1 MPRKVIIMPHTR
13 RAVLAGAA
21 ALSATTAAAAQEPEA
36 ALQPIEGNKGASVLG
51 PRNLAREDEG
61 PDTLRPPATDHG
73 TLPNMRFS
81 FADAH
86 MEIKPGGWSREV
98 TQRELPI
105 STSMA
110 GVNMRLTAGGV
121 RELHW
126 HKEAE
131 WAFLIAGR
139 ARITAV
145 DNEGR
150 NFAADVG
157 EGDLWYFPA
166 GIPHSI
172 QGLAPDGC
180 EFLLAFPNGNFSEG
194 STFLLSELFFRTP
207 KEALA
212 KNFGVAESA
221 FDRIPKEQLFIFQAP
236 PPLPLDQDKVHD
248 PRGGVPKDMVFHLLQ
263 MPRRTSPGGN
273 VRIADATNFPIST
286 EVAAALVEIE
296 PGRMRELHWHPNAD
310 EWQFYLSGQGR
321 MTVFAAEGKSRT
333 FDFAAGDVGYV
344 PLSNLHSIENTGSG
358 PLRLFELFHAD
369 RFIDV
374 SLNQWLALTPPAL
387 VQAHLNIDRA
397 VIAALR
403 QAKQPVV

>member
-1 MPRKVIIMPHTR
+1 MPHTR

-157 EGDLWYFPA
+157 EGDLCTSRPE
-166 GIPHSI
+166 S
-172 QGLAPDGC
+172 
-180 EFLLAFPNGNFSEG
+180 
-194 STFLLSELFFRTP
+194 RTRF
-207 KEALA
+207 KAW
-212 KNFGVAESA
+212 
-221 FDRIPKEQLFIFQAP
+221 
-236 PPLPLDQDKVHD
+236 
-248 PRGGVPKDMVFHLLQ
+248 
-263 MPRRTSPGGN
+263 RRT
-273 VRIADATNFPIST
+273 
-286 EVAAALVEIE
+286 AASFCW
-296 PGRMRELHWHPNAD
+296 P
-310 EWQFYLSGQGR
+310 
-321 MTVFAAEGKSRT
+321 SRT
-333 FDFAAGDVGYV
+333 GISRRAARSSC
-344 PLSNLHSIENTGSG
+344 PSCSSARPRKRWPRIS
-358 PLRLFELFHAD
+358 A
-369 RFIDV
+369 
-374 SLNQWLALTPPAL
+374 
-387 VQAHLNIDRA
+387 
-397 VIAALR
+397 
-403 QAKQPVV
+403 

>member
-1 MPRKVIIMPHTR
+1 M
-13 RAVLAGAA
+13 
-21 ALSATTAAAAQEPEA
+21 
-36 ALQPIEGNKGASVLG
+36 
-51 PRNLAREDEG
+51 
-61 PDTLRPPATDHG
+61 
-73 TLPNMRFS
+73 
-81 FADAH
+81 
-86 MEIKPGGWSREV
+86 
-98 TQRELPI
+98 
-105 STSMA
+105 
-110 GVNMRLTAGGV
+110 
-121 RELHW
+121 
-126 HKEAE
+126 
-131 WAFLIAGR
+131 
-139 ARITAV
+139 
-145 DNEGR
+145 
-150 NFAADVG
+150 
-157 EGDLWYFPA
+157 
-166 GIPHSI
+166 
-172 QGLAPDGC
+172 
-180 EFLLAFPNGNFSEG
+180 
-194 STFLLSELFFRTP
+194 FFRTP

-263 MPRRTSPGGN
+263 MPPRTSPGGN

-403 QAKQPVV
+403 QTKQPVV